1 MHEINEYDEFT
12 LGAFVDG
19 QLDEETSESIINAM
33 ENNSEIR
40 ESVYELRRAKDLMK
54 IGFSGASLSDKN
66 NQTVSQ
72 WTRYYLAIAAS
83 ITAITLSLGSGY
95 FGYYY
100 GTQNPL
106 SNHLAES
113 STIEQKSER
122 ILLHISESNIEHFT
136 KALDYAE
143 NFLVEHKANGG
154 EIAVI
159 ANAGGLDI
167 MRAGISPYENR
178 IVHLMEKYNNIH
190 FIACANSVKSLQ
202 KRGVNTKL
210 IQQVRLNKPAM
221 DHIIEYVQDGWT
233 YQKVKTRTKI

>member
-33 ENNSEIR
+33 ENNSDIR

-54 IGFSGASLSDKN
+54 IGFSGISLSEKDNK
-66 NQTVSQ
+66 TVSQ
-72 WTRYYLAIAAS
+72 WSRFYLAIAAS

-100 GTQNPL
+100 ATQNPL
-106 SNHLAES
+106 SNRIAES
-113 STIEQKSER
+113 STIEQKSDR

-136 KALDYAE
+136 SALDYVE
-143 NFLVEHKANGG
+143 DFLLEHQANGG

-167 MRAGISPYENR
+167 MRAGISPYENK
-178 IVHLMEKYNNIH
+178 IINLMEKYNNIH

-202 KRGVNTKL
+202 KKGVNVNL

-233 YQKVKTRTKI
+233 YQKMETQTKI